1 MQASGMAWK
10 VWFALAALWIV
21 ALLGFVIFLQVEYAT
36 KDCGAWS
43 SDTATETRGGVGVA
57 QRVWVPPGTSC
68 VQAVDTWY
76 PAGTPPEWDRPG
88 SWRNAVAGALV
99 LSGVALV
106 WALRREQRAS
116 DEA

>member
-21 ALLGFVIFLQVEYAT
+21 ALLGFVVFLQVEYAT
-36 KDCGAWS
+36 QGLRHPVDV
-43 SDTATETRGGVGVA
+43 DPPTAHPGLGVA

-68 VQAVDTWY
+68 VQTVNTWY
-76 PAGTPPEWDRPG
+76 RAGTPQEWDRPG
-88 SWRNAVAGALV
+88 SWRNAAAGALV

-106 WALRREQRAS
+106 WAFRREQAVA